1 MKYFITY
8 GCGGGE
14 EYEVIEATNEEN
26 ALYAA
31 RSRAIDNY
39 QNLEGHQGILDR
51 FDVAE
56 ESDLKD
62 EDEIEE
68 AYWGEIEC
76 SIQYEVFLFDENDE
90 EHLAVLKQQGRAYN
104 V

>member
-1 MKYFITY
+1 MIYFITY
-8 GCGGGE
+8 GCGCGE
-14 EYEVIEATNEEN
+14 EYEVIEAPNEAD

-39 QNLEGHQGILDR
+39 QSYEGYHGVLDR

-56 ESDLKD
+56 EYDLKD
-62 EDEIEE
+62 EDDIED

-76 SIQYEVFLFDENDE
+76 SIRYETVLFDENDE
-90 EHLAVLKQQGRAYN
+90 EHLDVLKVQGRVYN
-104 V
+104 A